1 MNESETADHLRQS
14 HSSKLPSLPPFVPIF
29 CCSVKQP
36 HNSGNMNS
44 ARPTTSP
51 SSNAPVTPAS
61 AELGNFRDVD
71 DRHSE
76 ASDSD
81 QSDKSG
87 RSLSPTRQGLS
98 KTKKRKERR
107 QFGAFADEL
116 GDLLGAA
123 FQSKDESTPTGLGAS
138 THAGTRTIQCG
149 GITDPVNAPSSASR
163 RQQSTGYLTKHAANV
178 STDADLE
185 MEPQPTSSAPKM
197 CMSP

>member
-1 MNESETADHLRQS
+1 MA
-14 HSSKLPSLPPFVPIF
+14 
-29 CCSVKQP
+29 
-36 HNSGNMNS
+36 S

-76 ASDSD
+76 VSDND
-81 QSDKSG
+81 QSDTSG

-123 FQSKDESTPTGLGAS
+123 FQSKDESTPTGLDAS
-138 THAGTRTIQCG
+138 THAGTRIIQYG
-149 GITDPVNAPSSASR
+149 GMRDQVNAPSSATR
-163 RQQSTGYLTKHAANV
+163 MQQFTGYLTTHTANA
-178 STDADLE
+178 SRDADLE
-185 MEPQPTSSAPKM
+185 MEAQPTSSAPKM
-197 CMSP
+197 CMFH